1 MLESTTHY
9 TSKLNTIDHLL
20 DTNDNLAR
28 DILNYGLQFY
38 NISQSELDEFIRENE
53 AQHRPADRTSVSQGM
68 KHFVR
73 DWADEGH
80 EERQESFGCILES
93 LAQTPRTSSRPLRVL
108 IPGAGLGRLAH
119 EVDKLGGEHISTI

>member
-1 MLESTTHY
+1 M
-9 TSKLNTIDHLL
+9 

-28 DILNYGLQFY
+28 GIVEYGLQFY

-53 AQHRPADRTSVSQGM
+53 AQHRSADRTSVSQGI

-80 EERQESFGCILES
+80 GERQQSFGCILKS
-93 LAQTPRTSSRPLRVL
+93 LAQTPRTSGEPLRVL
-108 IPGAGLGRLAH
+108 LPGAGLGRLAH
-119 EVDKLGGEHISTI
+119 EVDKLGGELHINYLSKGHK